1 MNSNYQVLKNHMMNA
16 QFLASAAIAR
26 IEVLANELK
35 ISETERE
42 ELLTIARDKGITP
55 ADTTEGRIEALELAV
70 LDLATMVAEV
80 LMMMNIE
87 EDFVDTSTGGAE

>member
-1 MNSNYQVLKNHMMNA
+1 MNSNYQVLKNHMLNA

-35 ISETERE
+35 ISEAERE
-42 ELLTIARDKGITP
+42 ELLTIAHDKGITP

-70 LDLATMVAEV
+70 LDLGAMVAEIF
-80 LMMMNIE
+80 MMLQV
-87 EDFVDTSTGGAE
+87 VDESVGGAE